1 MQPLKMKVFKMT
13 RESLLEMYFDYVN
26 NYLTVEKFAE
36 HRGLY
41 VDEALILI
49 DLAKRCLASPHPDS

>member
-1 MQPLKMKVFKMT
+1 MT

-26 NYLTVEKFAE
+26 NYLTIEKFAE

-41 VDEALILI
+41 VDEALRLI
-49 DLAKRCLASPHPDS
+49 DLAKRCLKKNHPES

>member
-1 MQPLKMKVFKMT
+1 MT

-26 NYLTVEKFAE
+26 NYLTIEKFAE

>member
-1 MQPLKMKVFKMT
+1 MT

-26 NYLTVEKFAE
+26 NYLTIEKFAE

-41 VDEALILI
+41 VNKALILI
-49 DLAKRCLASPHPDS
+49 DLAKRFLKSPHPDL

>member
-1 MQPLKMKVFKMT
+1 MT

-26 NYLTVEKFAE
+26 NYLTIEKFAE

-49 DLAKRCLASPHPDS
+49 DLAKRFLKKNHPES

>member
-1 MQPLKMKVFKMT
+1 MT

-26 NYLTVEKFAE
+26 NYLTIEKFAE

-41 VDEALILI
+41 VSEALILI
-49 DLAKRCLASPHPDS
+49 DLAKRCLASPHPES